1 MQLELNQL
9 IVPPGHQLL
18 LKDVSWQMFE
28 KILEE
33 LGETRAAR
41 VSYSKGMLEIMT
53 PLPEHEADK
62 VIIGDL
68 VKALLE
74 ELNIDFWSLGSTTFK
89 NEEMAKAVEAD
100 DCFYIQNEAAIRG
113 KKRIDLSIDPPPDLA
128 IEIDITSRTK
138 FNNYEALGVPE
149 LWKYN
154 GRKLQVNVLQEGK
167 YVESNVSYNFPN
179 LPIVEVIHQ
188 YVEQSKTLGRNAT
201 MRAFR
206 IWVREQIQEA

>member
-113 KKRIDLSIDPPPDLA
+113 KKRIDLSIEPPPDLA
-128 IEIDITSRTK
+128 IEIDITSRTQ